1 MENLSIV
8 DDAQLEQERI
18 DAETEQQTQAMKMA
32 FEDDYAQSN
41 DATFPRDVGDDDT
54 SDDEG
59 DRVSR

>member
-1 MENLSIV
+1 
-8 DDAQLEQERI
+8 
-18 DAETEQQTQAMKMA
+18 MKAA

-41 DATFPRDVGDDDT
+41 GATFPRDGKDEDT